1 MTMNGDMTSRR
12 VTRAC
17 FAIAALAFLAC
28 AQGCRES
35 MHPAVR
41 RIRSTSWRSTQCIS
55 QGNAM
60 SLRPYVI
67 LAMFL
72 SLATSFA
79 VFTSGCSWG
88 TDNTSAPTATPSPMA
103 THTLASTPP
112 VDMVQPTQS
121 PVDSPTP
128 TGTLV
133 PTATPT
139 MISYPPYPWP
149 SPHPTITPYPTVVT
163 VDPTTTPC
171 GHLGFSGLQDW
182 QLQRFLQWSPD
193 GSKILFD
200 TQGLDRYTY
209 PSELAIRSVD
219 SDGFWMREIAS
230 ASIPEIGTLVGA
242 MTYFDVSPDGSKVVY
257 STCKP
262 PPSLSPS
269 YIPGGDIPREYT
281 YEIVVSNIDGSE
293 PEVLSQNEY
302 FDNYPVWSS
311 DGSRIA
317 FVSSRPGSDVGR
329 LPRYRWEYQQS
340 IFTMAPDGT
349 DVRNIISPSS
359 FKVAYHPPVWAPD
372 DMRIA
377 FVAIEDTRHVAYVVN
392 SDGSNLT
399 RIFETFSVPSWS
411 PSGERIALAVPEGNG
426 VSLYT
431 FRADGSAPVR
441 VTAIITDSLQLDSYW
456 VENVSWSHDGLEI
469 LFTGGGLLTTTHGSV
484 DNDRVG
490 FSQYKCG
497 IACIVRVNDSHVWEL
512 PSRATRYGYISS
524 WSPDGSRIAVR
535 AVDVEDYGGVM
546 LFTIGRDGL
555 DRRILVTSD
564 GEDRLVLEYPTRRI
578 DSCSGSTAFPNSRE
592 NSDLSHDCETL
603 VDLLPTL
610 VGDRY
615 DIIQENF
622 SIPIEEWPGVT
633 VSGSL
638 PRVQAVSRIGT
649 YMNGSVPPKLGDLSG
664 LKRLDLSYNNSLSG
678 LIPSELG
685 NLTELEYLDLQG
697 NQLLRGPIP
706 PELGDLPNLQV
717 LNLSNNQLTGSIPP
731 ELGNLTNLREL
742 HLAHN
747 QLTGPIPPELGN
759 LPSLEKVSLGGKGNR
774 FTGCVP
780 TALVDKIVD
789 IAALGLPPCEES
801 SDGR

>member
-1 MTMNGDMTSRR
+1 MN
-12 VTRAC
+12 
-17 FAIAALAFLAC
+17 
-28 AQGCRES
+28 
-35 MHPAVR
+35 P
-41 RIRSTSWRSTQCIS
+41 
-55 QGNAM
+55 
-60 SLRPYVI
+60 RPYVI
-67 LAMFL
+67 LMAFL
-72 SLATSFA
+72 TLPVAFA
-79 VFTSGCSWG
+79 SACFWG
-88 TDNTSAPTATPSPMA
+88 ADNTPAPVSAPIPTVTQTP
-103 THTLASTPP
+103 TDTPNIA
-112 VDMVQPTQS
+112 
-121 PVDSPTP
+121 PTP
-128 TGTLV
+128 GR
-133 PTATPT
+133 
-139 MISYPPYPWP
+139 YPPYPWP
-149 SPHPTITPYPTVVT
+149 SPHPTIEPYPTSVIVE
-163 VDPTTTPC
+163 PTTTPC
-171 GHLGFSGLQDW
+171 GSLGFSGLQDW

-193 GSKILFD
+193 GSSVLFD
-200 TQGLDRYTY
+200 TQGLNRYTY
-209 PSELAIRSVD
+209 PPELSIRSVD
-219 SDGFWMREIAS
+219 SDGFWMHELAS
-230 ASIPEIGTLVGA
+230 ASIPQIGSLVGV

-262 PPSLSPS
+262 PPSLGPS

-293 PEVLSQNEY
+293 PEVLSENEY

-329 LPRYRWEYQQS
+329 LPRHQWGYQRS

-359 FKVAYHPPVWAPD
+359 FKVDHHPAVWGPD

-377 FVAIEDTRHVAYVVN
+377 FVALEGTRHVAYVVN
-392 SDGSNLT
+392 SDGSNLV

-431 FRADGSAPVR
+431 FRADASDPVK
-441 VTAIITDSLQLDSYW
+441 VTTIIASDLQLDGYDVNFDSYW

-469 LFTGGGLLTTTHGSV
+469 LFTGGELLTTTHGSV

-497 IACIVRVNDSHVWEL
+497 IACIVRVSDSHVWEL
-512 PSRATRYGYISS
+512 PARATRYGYISS
-524 WSPDGSRIAVR
+524 WSPDGDRIAVR
-535 AVDVEDYGGVM
+535 IVDVEDYGGVV

-555 DRRILVTSD
+555 DRRLLVTSD
-564 GEDRLVLEYPTRRI
+564 GEDSLVLEYPMGRI
-578 DSCSGSTAFPNSRE
+578 DSCSGSTAFPNGQE
-592 NSDLSHDCETL
+592 NLDLSHDCEAL

-633 VSGSL
+633 VGGS
-638 PRVQAVSRIGT
+638 PRRVQVVSRIGT
-649 YMNGSVPPKLGDLSG
+649 YMNGSLPPNLGDLSG
-664 LKRLDLSYNNSLSG
+664 LKHLDLSYNNALSG

-697 NQLLRGPIP
+697 NQLLRGHIP
-706 PELGDLPNLQV
+706 GELGDLPNLQV
-717 LNLSNNQLTGSIPP
+717 LNLSNNQLTGSIPA
-731 ELGNLTNLREL
+731 ELGNLSSLREL
-742 HLAHN
+742 LLHDN
-747 QLTGPIPPELGN
+747 QLTGSIPAELRN
-759 LPSLEKVSLGGKGNR
+759 LSNLEKVSLGGRGNR

-780 TALVDKIVD
+780 LALVDKIVD
-789 IAALGLPPCEES
+789 FNELGLPPCEES
-801 SDGR
+801 SNGR